1 MSAAKNAIAFIESE
15 SRVCPKTLSTTSIL
29 RGLSVKALKT
39 KLVQLGGM
47 ESNANLSKQELA
59 VAIKEACKPPVA
71 ATKSKK
77 RGAEKAGAGNKKKRV
92 KAQEKASKNK
102 AAKDKSSEEGEE
114 EEEEEEKEEEE
125 EEGETPNP
133 NAIWVEYSTDEDEDE
148 SSFDKGLFVDTSVF
162 IRRDKQLEN
171 NSKDK
176 KANLFLLSL
185 IDTTASELE
194 EGHLFIHWYLNNF
207 VIYIVVSK
215 DREKTCAQ
223 ILSAKQHIP
232 KMTNEKID
240 LIALQPTLPV
250 KALSAKAIM
259 FLNTKLKHKIVAEWA
274 MQTPF
279 EVQRPVPAARRQ
291 RTEVINLADVN
302 PSLFGGEFAAEILG
316 TSKRSAAKK
325 ANLSETAAG
334 ELSENPKTLMSQ
346 AQLQPPQIQTLMF
359 NLAALDPALFASLCD
374 KYTRVEANNRMTK
387 FWHSEEK
394 TIEVAVDMFI
404 VGNNFV
410 FFEHAMANY
419 CLVVDVMF
427 DLKPLIAKALHN
439 ARMRTC
445 DFVTQNG
452 NFGLSDDRSSKVFVV
467 TMKYFMHA
475 VHDAYMQVYAGQHK
489 TKDFI
494 AQLDIIPNT
503 AMYSPFWQQIMQHGW
518 VATAT
523 TEKQPG
529 HVGKSADDSDVAAAK
544 KTLKR
549 QKERERKNRKLNSA
563 AALSVNSEFA
573 DKGNSGSSEDSGG
586 GARKSTTGTGMCRYF
601 QRGSCRLGD
610 SCRYSHTSTIKKK

>member
-1 MSAAKNAIAFIESE
+1 
-15 SRVCPKTLSTTSIL
+15 
-29 RGLSVKALKT
+29 
-39 KLVQLGGM
+39 
-47 ESNANLSKQELA
+47 
-59 VAIKEACKPPVA
+59 
-71 ATKSKK
+71 
-77 RGAEKAGAGNKKKRV
+77 
-92 KAQEKASKNK
+92 
-102 AAKDKSSEEGEE
+102 
-114 EEEEEEKEEEE
+114 
-125 EEGETPNP
+125 
-133 NAIWVEYSTDEDEDE
+133 
-148 SSFDKGLFVDTSVF
+148 
-162 IRRDKQLEN
+162 
-171 NSKDK
+171 
-176 KANLFLLSL
+176 
-185 IDTTASELE
+185 
-194 EGHLFIHWYLNNF
+194 
-207 VIYIVVSK
+207 
-215 DREKTCAQ
+215 
-223 ILSAKQHIP
+223 
-232 KMTNEKID
+232 
-240 LIALQPTLPV
+240 
-250 KALSAKAIM
+250 
-259 FLNTKLKHKIVAEWA
+259 
-274 MQTPF
+274 
-279 EVQRPVPAARRQ
+279 
-291 RTEVINLADVN
+291 
-302 PSLFGGEFAAEILG
+302 
-316 TSKRSAAKK
+316 
-325 ANLSETAAG
+325 
-334 ELSENPKTLMSQ
+334 
-346 AQLQPPQIQTLMF
+346 MF